1 MLISLILISIEK
13 PGTKIKKKNAH
24 LNFDLKWV
32 NVTLLLHFFENHP
45 CTVQCAKAC
54 KGKAGL
60 APSTGQNLQFR
71 LLSGGGLLVA
81 FLRDFHS

>member
-1 MLISLILISIEK
+1 MLFSLILISIEK

-45 CTVQCAKAC
+45 YALPSDLPKSLFLCTLC
-54 KGKAGL
+54 KKNIIQVTKFYVKCSINTVL
-60 APSTGQNLQFR
+60 
-71 LLSGGGLLVA
+71 
-81 FLRDFHS
+81 D